1 MGLDKKISPQGLTKS
16 ESYDIALQAI
26 GDIPPSGG
34 DSPPS
39 SIVVTS
45 GSYTIPNGY
54 FAKVKA
60 NVWSGGYL
68 NINGGTVL
76 KSLNL
81 SYGIAVVGKI
91 AWRADGTSPAYL
103 LCAQNNSGFYVNW
116 GYLSSSSTAYNQ
128 SASSHEYTVPEGTVL
143 AVVGNGTCCVELYLE

>member
-1 MGLDKKISPQGLTKS
+1 MTVNKKISPQGLTKS
-16 ESYDIALQAI
+16 ESYSIALQAMS
-26 GDIPPSGG
+26 DNPPSSG

-54 FAKVKA
+54 YAKVKA

-76 KSLNL
+76 KSLNS
-81 SYGIAVVGKI
+81 SYAMASVGGPLYRSYDGDPTWAAWYLASPHSVVGYM
-91 AWRADGTSPAYL
+91 A
-103 LCAQNNSGFYVNW
+103 
-116 GYLSSSSTAYNQ
+116 SSSTGYNQ
-128 SASSHEYTVPEGTVL
+128 SSVSQDYILAKGTVL
-143 AVVGNGTCCVELYLE
+143 AVVGNGACCVELYLE

>member
-1 MGLDKKISPQGLTKS
+1 MTVNKKISPQGLTKS
-16 ESYDIALQAI
+16 ESYNIALQAMS
-26 GDIPPSGG
+26 DNPPSSG

-54 FAKVKA
+54 YAKVKA

-76 KSLNL
+76 KSLSL
-81 SYGIAVVGKI
+81 SYGIAVVDKI
-91 AWRADGTSPAYL
+91 AWRGSGTSPAYI
-103 LCAQNNSGFYVNW
+103 LCAYNNTGWYDNW